1 MRLGAKMGKLSQA
14 RDRGPEGEGDPCYPQ
29 RGASDQLFLSFF
41 FFFFILYDL
50 EQGSVPFLKGQT
62 VNIFGNAGLK
72 ISNR

>member
-41 FFFFILYDL
+41 FFFLHTL
-50 EQGSVPFLKGQT
+50 
-62 VNIFGNAGLK
+62 
-72 ISNR
+72 